1 MYTDGPGCFS
11 LVLLTIHFE
20 INSWRIHICFKRP
33 SFCPPYLRSF
43 SWKCA
48 NYISCLQRT
57 MQCNNVMLVM
67 INHPTLFH
75 SLAGR
80 AAAVKLQWVSKLLLL
95 LTAQLTTQILA
106 SQTAV
111 QTENWLQRKL
121 QEMIYANLASR
132 GRNIAIKFAIW
143 KSALIVRVSWYLCL
157 QSVFASFNI
166 QWRQNLEQSFVLSF
180 V

>member
-1 MYTDGPGCFS
+1 MIKLFVSEMFNWNRICILMAQAQEVSS
-11 LVLLTIHFE
+11 LVYLTT
-20 INSWRIHICFKRP
+20 
-33 SFCPPYLRSF
+33 LRNQQLTYVLTF
-43 SWKCA
+43 ALKCWVSVLRTSVHSA
-48 NYISCLQRT
+48 ESVQIIISCLQRT

-157 QSVFASFNI
+157 
-166 QWRQNLEQSFVLSF
+166 
-180 V
+180 

>member
-1 MYTDGPGCFS
+1 MAQEVFLFSPFYYTSKSTVDVFTFALKGRVS
-11 LVLLTIHFE
+11 VLRTSGHSAESVQI
-20 INSWRIHICFKRP
+20 I
-33 SFCPPYLRSF
+33 
-43 SWKCA
+43 
-48 NYISCLQRT
+48 ISCLQRT

-157 QSVFASFNI
+157 
-166 QWRQNLEQSFVLSF
+166 
-180 V
+180 

>member
-1 MYTDGPGCFS
+1 MLNVKLHTDGSGGF
-11 LVLLTIHFE
+11 F
-20 INSWRIHICFKRP
+20 FRP
-33 SFCPPYLRSF
+33 SKSTIEIYTFALKGRVSVLRTSVH
-43 SWKCA
+43 SA
-48 NYISCLQRT
+48 ESVQIVISCLRRT

-143 KSALIVRVSWYLCL
+143 KSALIVRVSCL
-157 QSVFASFNI
+157 
-166 QWRQNLEQSFVLSF
+166 
-180 V
+180 